1 MNQNGDE
8 ERIRQLFHE
17 LSCEDQRR
25 APAFVNLLTATESRS
40 KGSSFR
46 ALWPLKIVAAGILCL
61 TVLIVFRASRRVSPQ
76 EPAVQNPTTNALAS
90 SSVPDNVIR
99 NLPPP
104 AKPGPLSTRRARPR
118 QRQFS
123 GSLTVAMRSLS
134 SWQSP
139 TSALLQS
146 PRDDM
151 LNRLPR
157 LGESLQMI
165 RTFSLDQF
173 N

>member
-8 ERIRQLFHE
+8 KRIRQLFLE
-17 LSCEDQRR
+17 LSYEDQRR
-25 APAFVNLLTATESRS
+25 APAFVNLLTGTESRS
-40 KGSSFR
+40 KGPSSR
-46 ALWPLKIVAAGILCL
+46 AFWPLKIVATAMLCL
-61 TVLIVFRASRRVSPQ
+61 AVLIGFRALRPVIPQ
-76 EPAVQNPTTNALAS
+76 EPVVQDSTTNVLGS
-90 SSVPDNVIR
+90 SSAPNDVVR

-104 AKPGPLSTRRARPR
+104 AKRGPLSPGRTRPR
-118 QRQFS
+118 HRQFS

-165 RTFSLDQF
+165 RSFSLDQF